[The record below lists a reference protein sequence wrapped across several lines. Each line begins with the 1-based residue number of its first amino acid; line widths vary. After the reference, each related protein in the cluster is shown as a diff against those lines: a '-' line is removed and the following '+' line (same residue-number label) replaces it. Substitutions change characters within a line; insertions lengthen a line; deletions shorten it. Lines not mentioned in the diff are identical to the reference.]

1 MHSMQAFIINTHYK
15 NNHTDNVNGVTFVT
29 RKHMSPEGPIF
40 DNLSCTWEFSFV
52 FYVISLEIKCPWIC
66 GELKDIP
73 LLKETVNTYLFPY
86 LKRPLDT

>member
-1 MHSMQAFIINTHYK
+1 MQCLSEKLNCNALHAFQAFIVNAHYK

-52 FYVISLEIKCPWIC
+52 FHVISLEV
-66 GELKDIP
+66 P
-73 LLKETVNTYLFPY
+73 LNLW
-86 LKRPLDT
+86 